1 MIALWTELPESVKER
16 IRSYI
21 CHPVAQLIKE
31 FDAQREAA
39 PHLTRL
45 DQVRADLRD
54 TQEMLHHFHTL
65 EWQLA
70 QMTAHPGVHQLR
82 EQIVHTTALLEL
94 RDGYEAVHH
103 ELAQREERLHARLRL
118 LARSNGSLS
127 AGTP

>member
-1 MIALWTELPESVKER
+1 MIAPWTELPESVKAH

-21 CHPVAQLIKE
+21 CHPVAKLIKE

-39 PHLTRL
+39 PHLRRL
-45 DQVRADLRD
+45 DQVRADLRA
-54 TQEMLHHFHTL
+54 TQEMLQHFRAL
-65 EWQLA
+65 ERQLA
-70 QMTAHPGVHQLR
+70 QMTAHPNVHQLR

-94 RDGYEAVHH
+94 RDGYEAAHQ

-127 AGTP
+127 AGAP